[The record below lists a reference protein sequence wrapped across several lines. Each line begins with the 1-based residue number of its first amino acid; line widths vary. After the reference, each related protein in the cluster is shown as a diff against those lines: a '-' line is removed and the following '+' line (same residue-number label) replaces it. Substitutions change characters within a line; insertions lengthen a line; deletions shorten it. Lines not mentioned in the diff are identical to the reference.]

1 MRISDWSSDV
11 CSSDLLFRLNGG
23 PYLLCCFE
31 KARMP
36 ALIDIIVD
44 GADPFHIWPEARRAR
59 KVERKMG
66 AQTAWFRRW
75 IDEMPKGM
83 FARIG
88 KIIAFRESDGRNE
101 PAFQIFGNGG
111 DFMGV
116 ESRAIYNMFRS
127 DCGFVI
133 PLEMQAP
140 AALLSAKAR
149 NICAGNKSGAAGFR
163 FAQKGGDRKSTRLN
177 SSH

>member
-1 MRISDWSSDV
+1 MFGRSRDDEVSIAAFTG
-11 CSSDLLFRLNGG
+11 DLRANATIGRNQLFRLNGG

-83 FARIG
+83 F
-88 KIIAFRESDGRNE
+88 
-101 PAFQIFGNGG
+101 
-111 DFMGV
+111 
-116 ESRAIYNMFRS
+116 RS
-127 DCGFVI
+127 EEHTSELQSLMSNSYAVFC
-133 PLEMQAP
+133 L
-140 AALLSAKAR
+140 
-149 NICAGNKSGAAGFR
+149 NK
-163 FAQKGGDRKSTRLN
+163 KTT
-177 SSH
+177 HY

>member
-1 MRISDWSSDV
+1 
-11 CSSDLLFRLNGG
+11 
-23 PYLLCCFE
+23 
-31 KARMP
+31 MP
-36 ALIDIIVD
+36 ALLDLIVD

-83 FARIG
+83 FDSIG

-111 DFMGV
+111 DFMG
-116 ESRAIYNMFRS
+116 EERS
-127 DCGFVI
+127 EEHTSE
-133 PLEMQAP
+133 LQSLMRRS
-140 AALLSAKAR
+140 SAVF
-149 NICAGNKSGAAGFR
+149 CLTT
-163 FAQKGGDRKSTRLN
+163 QD
-177 SSH
+177 

>member
-1 MRISDWSSDV
+1 
-11 CSSDLLFRLNGG
+11 
-23 PYLLCCFE
+23 
-31 KARMP
+31 
-36 ALIDIIVD
+36 
-44 GADPFHIWPEARRAR
+44 
-59 KVERKMG
+59 MG

-116 ESRAIYNMFRS
+116 ESREIYNMFRS

-149 NICAGNKSGAAGFR
+149 NICAADKSGAACIR
-163 FAQKGGDRKSTRLN
+163 IAQKGGPQEQELEGCGGTENKIHHTTQ
-177 SSH
+177 HGVK